1 VWPEAFSAHLLGV
14 PVNYGADSPLLVD
27 VVIDTYVPRSDPARF
42 IVEATDRGPDIPD
55 AQMPGLHRVGDGFLK
70 DPADVVPLV
79 TIKRH
84 ARRGEMDIILD
95 FEFEGD
101 SLSTALTQ
109 GLRDTAHEIMGLLNI
124 HLRDFLTP
132 AMPFQ
137 IRQLTGDDTAHVKFV
152 RKVIVQKRLD
162 LDVHAIAQPLN
173 EVTRFLVN
181 PLNDNK
187 FRTALELYAAHF
199 NERQER
205 VRFILLIIAMEALA
219 EASPKDEAAL
229 NLLSRWRVE
238 LKDEKAKYDEGSEAF
253 HSLDA
258 LSREL
263 DFRGKDSIGNQIRKL
278 FVDLPGMSEDECIEL
293 QARAVKV
300 YHKRSTLV
308 HDGFLPAAEL
318 RDLEEEA
325 RTLVEVLFRAA
336 IARSET
342 PEGMQIEIS
351 GPDV

>member
-1 VWPEAFSAHLLGV
+1 
-14 PVNYGADSPLLVD
+14 
-27 VVIDTYVPRSDPARF
+27 
-42 IVEATDRGPDIPD
+42 
-55 AQMPGLHRVGDGFLK
+55 
-70 DPADVVPLV
+70 
-79 TIKRH
+79 
-84 ARRGEMDIILD
+84 MDIILD